1 MRGIVIAG
9 GLGTRLR
16 PLTLTR
22 PKPLMPLAGSPLLAY
37 QLSYLRAAGIS
48 EVCFA
53 TNYMAEA
60 VEAEFGDGSDLGMKL
75 SYAVEQEPLDTA
87 GAIRNAYDAIP
98 GEDCVVFNG
107 DVIHGFDIADIIRR
121 HEERNAYATLTL
133 RRTERPH
140 AFGVVPTDAEGRVQG
155 FLEPSEEQKRAAFG
169 RPTGEFDNI
178 NAGLYVMKSEAIE
191 AIPQR
196 RCNIER
202 EIFPKFVAEGKA
214 VFGDVRDDFWIDIG
228 RPAQYLEAIAAI
240 VSGKVSAPRAFL
252 RRDAAAV
259 DATADIAEGVKLCCG
274 CSIGAGVQ
282 IGAGAEICNSA
293 ILEGAVV
300 GEGCKVVGSVIGEKS
315 FIGEGSHVWLSA
327 IAAGTSIGAHSR
339 IGRPDSHV
347 VTNL

>member
-22 PKPLMPLAGSPLLAY
+22 PKPLMPLAGAPLLEY

-53 TNYMAEA
+53 TNYMADA

-75 SYAVEQEPLDTA
+75 SYAVEEEPLDTA

-107 DVIHGFDIADIIRR
+107 DVIHGFDIADILRG
-121 HEERNAYATLTL
+121 HQERDAFVTLTL
-133 RRTERPH
+133 RRVERPH
-140 AFGVVPTDAEGRVQG
+140 AFGVVPTDGDGRVLG
-155 FLEPSEEQKRAAFG
+155 FHEPTDEQKRSAQG
-169 RPTGEFDNI
+169 ESTGEFDNI
-178 NAGLYVMKSEAIE
+178 NAGLYVMKAEAIE

-202 EIFPKFVAEGKA
+202 EIFPKFVEEGKA
-214 VFGDVRDDFWIDIG
+214 VYGDVRDDFWIDIG

-240 VSGKVSAPRAFL
+240 VSGQVAAPRAFL
-252 RRDAAAV
+252 RRDEAAV
-259 DATADIAEGVKLCCG
+259 DATADIAEDAKLCCG
-274 CSIGAGVQ
+274 CSIGPNVQ

-293 ILEGAVV
+293 ILEGAVI
-300 GEGCKVVGSVIGEKS
+300 GEGCKVVGSVIGERS
-315 FIGEGSHVWLSA
+315 YVGEGSEVLRSA
-327 IAAGTSIGAHSR
+327 LAAGTSIGAHSR
-339 IGRPDSHV
+339 IGAA
-347 VTNL
+347 